1 MANLFADSIR
11 YRFISY
17 RIHARSII
25 SLVIHF
31 PQKMFCIQR
40 GSIKLRRHRS
50 SDRFASICTPF
61 LLTDETNRIFIHYT
75 KSTIRMYPMLVYN
88 AIHRWAQPHS
98 LSHTHTLCD
107 STFSLDFNG
116 IAQTFLPF
124 RLVLNPLTK
133 LFARIR
139 SPSRFAQNP
148 ARRCA
153 HTKAEAALRI
163 FSTHR
168 CNLIR

>member
-31 PQKMFCIQR
+31 PQKMLCIQR

-75 KSTIRMYPMLVYN
+75 KSTIRMYPMPVHTDSYTSMRAAALTQT
-88 AIHRWAQPHS
+88 HR
-98 LSHTHTLCD
+98 HTATLCD
-107 STFSLDFNG
+107 STFILDFNG

-124 RLVLNPLTK
+124 RLMPEQTML
-133 LFARIR
+133 
-139 SPSRFAQNP
+139 
-148 ARRCA
+148 
-153 HTKAEAALRI
+153 HTHSL
-163 FSTHR
+163 
-168 CNLIR
+168 C